1 MENPASKEEYNQEDL
16 VLYNTIHPLHN
27 LLDDRD
33 SNNSLNLSEEKEE
46 NLNGRWNHEE
56 HIRFIKG
63 CLLFGNNWKK
73 VKKYVKTR
81 SSAQIRSHAQKYLIK
96 LNKKYNSFDF
106 GKNSNSKDN
115 VIDNELIENFVKN
128 LNYSKVDM
136 DKVEK
141 MILYIF
147 KNSNGNYFS
156 LTERVYDG
164 IESMNFKDN
173 SFSDKEI
180 YNSKN
185 KEKIFKICK
194 IPKNKKYIN
203 QNESNQLN
211 SLLGK
216 KRYENKID
224 YTQMYKNTNGINN
237 FGIEPMKMIQI
248 ENFINY
254 CLDSNDPMDLTKLF
268 LFFDTNFIL
277 NPLSYI
283 DPNFIFPQQQN
294 IERDIYNSMKTL
306 FNESYNQST
315 DLSGKS
321 NSDNSTIDYE
331 KQKQINLNY
340 QQNIINPNL
349 EQLYPNIL
357 NGLFNNYNNFNF
369 FQNPI
374 QVNQFYGDN
383 RFNYNG

>member
-203 QNESNQLN
+203 QNESNQMN

-254 CLDSNDPMDLTKLF
+254 CLDSNDPI

-283 DPNFIFPQQQN
+283 APNFIFPQQQN

-321 NSDNSTIDYE
+321 NSDNSTIDNE

>member
-1 MENPASKEEYNQEDL
+1 LEK
-16 VLYNTIHPLHN
+16 
-27 LLDDRD
+27 
-33 SNNSLNLSEEKEE
+33 SE
-46 NLNGRWNHEE
+46 
-56 HIRFIKG
+56 
-63 CLLFGNNWKK
+63 
-73 VKKYVKTR
+73 KYVKTR

-203 QNESNQLN
+203 QNESNQMN

-283 DPNFIFPQQQN
+283 APNFIFPQQQN